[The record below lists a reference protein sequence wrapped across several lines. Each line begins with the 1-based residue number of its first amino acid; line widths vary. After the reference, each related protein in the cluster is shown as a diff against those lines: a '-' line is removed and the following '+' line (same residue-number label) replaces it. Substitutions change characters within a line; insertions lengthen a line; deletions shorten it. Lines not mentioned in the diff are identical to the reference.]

1 MAQATFERVEKKYL
15 LNEVQYRKL
24 RRMLTPYLTAD
35 PYPEYT
41 ITNIY
46 FDTDNFQLIRT
57 SLDKPMYKEKLRLRA
72 YGVPKQDTEV
82 FLELKKKYDGIVYK
96 RRVTL
101 PLSEA
106 ERYLYEDDRKADVKS
121 DLSQAEEADLS
132 HTDDILDHGYKAI
145 RETKNTSD
153 SGRLPSGVNA
163 QIMAEIDY
171 CKRFYDLKPKAY
183 IAYDRKAFQGI
194 EDPNLRITFDEN
206 IRGRNERLHLGD
218 GDDGDRVL
226 PEGQI
231 LMEVK
236 IPGVMQLFLAKAL
249 SELQVTPVSFSKYG
263 MYYQK
268 TFLETTAREAEQKV
282 LQQQRDLSCEPDQA
296 EKRYA

>member
-24 RRMLTPYLTAD
+24 RRMLTPYITAD

-96 RRVTL
+96 RRVTM
-101 PLSEA
+101 PLSVA
-106 ERYLYEDDRKADVKS
+106 EQYLYEDEKLPTGVNP
-121 DLSQAEEADLS
+121 
-132 HTDDILDHGYKAI
+132 
-145 RETKNTSD
+145 KNMEKN
-153 SGRLPSGVNA
+153 LPSGVNA

-236 IPGVMQLFLAKAL
+236 LPGVMQLFLAKAL